1 MYDTGCSVLHTTS
14 AQLLMGNTL
23 KADIEI
29 KVNFSNRTYG
39 IINQAEEMAIPSL
52 LPKIAPGAQESQVEY
67 MVIMVLLDLRSA
79 IKQCELF
86 VRIWHAWL
94 ALRYSRKA
102 LGPWSRM
109 LSALAFWWNALLR
122 DVTLWQ
128 LDCTN
133 WGVHCTSSFCRAG
146 HGKLGDPGGK
156 TWEAG
161 GRAGSQDDA
170 CRHSPP
176 AQYSSWRGTC
186 IL

>member
-1 MYDTGCSVLHTTS
+1 
-14 AQLLMGNTL
+14 
-23 KADIEI
+23 
-29 KVNFSNRTYG
+29 
-39 IINQAEEMAIPSL
+39 MAIRAPDGANKPSRGDDNSIT

-67 MVIMVLLDLRSA
+67 MVILVLLDLRSA

-146 HGKLGDPGGK
+146 HGKLGDPGGR

-161 GRAGSQDDA
+161 SQAGSQDDA
-170 CRHSPP
+170 CRHSAP
-176 AQYSSWRGTC
+176 AQCCSWRGTC
-186 IL
+186 IV